1 MITST
6 SVRRAALIAALVA
19 VPGLHAAE
27 VAGVG
32 WPTASRSATANWCST
47 APACAASCSSRLCRC
62 AVCGQK
68 AATPAAIYDSATPR
82 RMVLRLLRD
91 LDADSLHSAL
101 DEGLRNNHSPAELS
115 DMQAQADQLAGIMK
129 AIGKVREGI
138 PSASTSP
145 AKASQV
151 SQNGE
156 VRGKVAGA
164 GFAKALLKVW
174 LGDKPA
180 DASPEEGTAR
190 QLRPAIQ
197 EETKWK
203 NLAQEL
209 PSGVPAEIDIDHI
222 PSLVALFERPARPS
236 PTRWLTS
243 AWGANHLPPARCQAT
258 EFAGWLQAKG

>member
-6 SVRRAALIAALVA
+6 SVRRAALIAALMA

-27 VAGVG
+27 VAGVRVADSVKVG
-32 WPTASRSATANWCST
+32 NNELVLNGAGLRSKLFIKVYVGA
-47 APACAASCSSRLCRC
+47 LY
-62 AVCGQK
+62 VGQK

-101 DEGLRNNHSPAELS
+101 DEGLRNNHTPAELS
-115 DMQAQADQLAGIMK
+115 EMQAQAEQLAGIMK
-129 AIGKVREGI
+129 AIGKVREGDTI
-138 PSASTSP
+138 SIDFSSEGVV
-145 AKASQV
+145 V

-180 DASPEEGTAR
+180 DAS
-190 QLRPAIQ
+190 L
-197 EETKWK
+197 KK
-203 NLAQEL
+203 
-209 PSGVPAEIDIDHI
+209 
-222 PSLVALFERPARPS
+222 ALLGS
-236 PTRWLTS
+236 
-243 AWGANHLPPARCQAT
+243 
-258 EFAGWLQAKG
+258 

>member
-27 VAGVG
+27 VAGVRVADSIKVG
-32 WPTASRSATANWCST
+32 NSELVLNGAGLRSKLFIKVYVGA
-47 APACAASCSSRLCRC
+47 LY
-62 AVCGQK
+62 VGQK

-129 AIGKVREGI
+129 AIGKVREGDTVSI
-138 PSASTSP
+138 DFSAEGVV
-145 AKASQV
+145 V

-164 GFAKALLKVW
+164 NFAKALLKVW

-180 DASPEEGTAR
+180 DAS
-190 QLRPAIQ
+190 L
-197 EETKWK
+197 KK
-203 NLAQEL
+203 
-209 PSGVPAEIDIDHI
+209 
-222 PSLVALFERPARPS
+222 ALLGS
-236 PTRWLTS
+236 
-243 AWGANHLPPARCQAT
+243 
-258 EFAGWLQAKG
+258 

>member
-27 VAGVG
+27 VAGVRVADSIKVG
-32 WPTASRSATANWCST
+32 NNELLLNGAGLRSKLFIKVYVGA
-47 APACAASCSSRLCRC
+47 LY
-62 AVCGQK
+62 VGQK

-129 AIGKVREGI
+129 AIGKVREGDTVSI
-138 PSASTSP
+138 DFSAEGVV
-145 AKASQV
+145 V

-164 GFAKALLKVW
+164 NFAKALLKVW

-180 DASPEEGTAR
+180 DT
-190 QLRPAIQ
+190 
-197 EETKWK
+197 
-203 NLAQEL
+203 
-209 PSGVPAEIDIDHI
+209 
-222 PSLVALFERPARPS
+222 SLKKALLGS
-236 PTRWLTS
+236 
-243 AWGANHLPPARCQAT
+243 
-258 EFAGWLQAKG
+258 

>member
-27 VAGVG
+27 VAGVRVADSIKVG
-32 WPTASRSATANWCST
+32 NSELVLNGAGLRSKLFIKDYVGA
-47 APACAASCSSRLCRC
+47 LY
-62 AVCGQK
+62 VGQK

-129 AIGKVREGI
+129 AIGKVREGDTVSI
-138 PSASTSP
+138 DFSAEGVV
-145 AKASQV
+145 V

-164 GFAKALLKVW
+164 NFAKALLKVW

-180 DASPEEGTAR
+180 DT
-190 QLRPAIQ
+190 
-197 EETKWK
+197 
-203 NLAQEL
+203 
-209 PSGVPAEIDIDHI
+209 
-222 PSLVALFERPARPS
+222 SLKKALLGS
-236 PTRWLTS
+236 
-243 AWGANHLPPARCQAT
+243 
-258 EFAGWLQAKG
+258 

>member
-6 SVRRAALIAALVA
+6 SVRRAALIAALMA

-27 VAGVG
+27 VAGVRVADSVKVG
-32 WPTASRSATANWCST
+32 NNELVLNGAGLRSKLFIKVYVGA
-47 APACAASCSSRLCRC
+47 LY
-62 AVCGQK
+62 VGQK

-129 AIGKVREGI
+129 AIGKVREGDTVSI
-138 PSASTSP
+138 DFSAEGVV
-145 AKASQV
+145 V

-164 GFAKALLKVW
+164 NFAKALLKVW

-180 DASPEEGTAR
+180 DT
-190 QLRPAIQ
+190 
-197 EETKWK
+197 
-203 NLAQEL
+203 
-209 PSGVPAEIDIDHI
+209 
-222 PSLVALFERPARPS
+222 SLKKALLGS
-236 PTRWLTS
+236 
-243 AWGANHLPPARCQAT
+243 
-258 EFAGWLQAKG
+258 

>member
-27 VAGVG
+27 VAGVRVADSIKVG
-32 WPTASRSATANWCST
+32 NNELLLNGAGLRSKLFIKVYVGA
-47 APACAASCSSRLCRC
+47 LY
-62 AVCGQK
+62 VGQK
-68 AATPAAIYDSATPR
+68 AATPAAIYESPSPR

-129 AIGKVREGI
+129 TIGKVREGDSI
-138 PSASTSP
+138 SIDFSGEGIV
-145 AKASQV
+145 V

-180 DASPEEGTAR
+180 DAS
-190 QLRPAIQ
+190 L
-197 EETKWK
+197 KK
-203 NLAQEL
+203 
-209 PSGVPAEIDIDHI
+209 
-222 PSLVALFERPARPS
+222 AL
-236 PTRWLTS
+236 L
-243 AWGANHLPPARCQAT
+243 GN
-258 EFAGWLQAKG
+258 

>member
-27 VAGVG
+27 VAGVRVADSIKVG
-32 WPTASRSATANWCST
+32 NSELVLNGAGLRSKLFIKVYVGA
-47 APACAASCSSRLCRC
+47 LY
-62 AVCGQK
+62 VGQK

-115 DMQAQADQLAGIMK
+115 DMQAQADQLARIMK
-129 AIGKVREGI
+129 AIGKVREGDTI
-138 PSASTSP
+138 SIDFSGGGIA
-145 AKASQV
+145 V

-180 DASPEEGTAR
+180 DAS
-190 QLRPAIQ
+190 L
-197 EETKWK
+197 KK
-203 NLAQEL
+203 
-209 PSGVPAEIDIDHI
+209 
-222 PSLVALFERPARPS
+222 ALLGS
-236 PTRWLTS
+236 
-243 AWGANHLPPARCQAT
+243 
-258 EFAGWLQAKG
+258 

>member
-6 SVRRAALIAALVA
+6 SVRRAALIAALMA

-27 VAGVG
+27 VAGVKVADSIKVG
-32 WPTASRSATANWCST
+32 NNELMLNGAGLRSKLFIKVYVGA
-47 APACAASCSSRLCRC
+47 LY
-62 AVCGQK
+62 VGQK

-115 DMQAQADQLAGIMK
+115 DMKAQADQLGGIMK
-129 AIGKVREGI
+129 AMGKVHEGDTVSI
-138 PSASTSP
+138 DFSAEGVV
-145 AKASQV
+145 V

-164 GFAKALLKVW
+164 NFAKALLKVW

-180 DASPEEGTAR
+180 DAS
-190 QLRPAIQ
+190 L
-197 EETKWK
+197 KK
-203 NLAQEL
+203 
-209 PSGVPAEIDIDHI
+209 
-222 PSLVALFERPARPS
+222 ALLGS
-236 PTRWLTS
+236 
-243 AWGANHLPPARCQAT
+243 
-258 EFAGWLQAKG
+258 